1 MIKILKK
8 NDAIYYNFEEKYL
21 DEQGNEVW
29 NIPKDVEEFK
39 KLAIDTISWQIGNN
53 VKKSLGDTQT
63 LLSASNAKAI
73 ALLAKLLKP
82 TQAQISTLTTL
93 EKDSWVKLKALA
105 DNGYADS
112 ELLNASLTNVTTFI
126 QKGSDK
132 IARVVKAK
140 TLEDV
145 INILNEE

>member
-8 NDAIYYNFEEKYL
+8 NNLIYQNFEEKSI

-29 NIPKDVEEFK
+29 NIPTDLEEFK
-39 KLAIDTISWQIGNN
+39 AIAIDTISWQIGDN
-53 VKKSLGDTQT
+53 VKKSLGDIQT

-73 ALLAKLLKP
+73 ALLAKLIKP
-82 TQAQISTLTTL
+82 TQAQLDNLTPL

-112 ELLNASLTNVTTFI
+112 KLLNNSLTNVTTFI

-145 INILNEE
+145 INILNE